1 MICLILSLC
10 DIFFSSTNTGGW
22 LFVLV
27 LVLYAKIDSF
37 KSSVYCL
44 ICLKT
49 FLIFS
54 GKELIG
60 INLHLI
66 VPNPCLT
73 AF

>member
-22 LFVLV
+22 IVLV
-27 LVLYAKIDSF
+27 LVLYAKIVSF
-37 KSSVYCL
+37 KSSVYYL

-49 FLIFS
+49 LLILS

-66 VPNPCLT
+66 VSNPRLI